1 MDDLSDKFSKKC
13 FEHRQLTS
21 ISLYGKRQCNGVFM
35 RVLTCFI
42 RMLSQL
48 LGSIVSNKY
57 FSHIWYFHKRLPLS
71 RIEPRE
77 ITYFIEATIVP
88 QLVKNKVQNV
98 QSGVDLLLQNIVK
111 VEWIRLLIILN
122 YHKYGVHPYEGHHKY

>member
-1 MDDLSDKFSKKC
+1 
-13 FEHRQLTS
+13 
-21 ISLYGKRQCNGVFM
+21 M

-57 FSHIWYFHKRLPLS
+57 FSHIWYFHKRLTLS

-88 QLVKNKVQNV
+88 
-98 QSGVDLLLQNIVK
+98 
-111 VEWIRLLIILN
+111 
-122 YHKYGVHPYEGHHKY
+122 